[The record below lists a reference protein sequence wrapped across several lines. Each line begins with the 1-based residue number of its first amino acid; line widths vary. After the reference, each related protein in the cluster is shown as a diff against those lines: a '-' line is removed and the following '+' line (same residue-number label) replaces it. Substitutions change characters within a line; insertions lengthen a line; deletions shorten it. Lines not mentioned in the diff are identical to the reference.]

1 MMAASAGSTDA
12 SAEVMESLGL
22 VAAHSYGLL
31 AAHQVTDANGKQ
43 VHLI

>member
-1 MMAASAGSTDA
+1 MMAASAGSTEA

-31 AAHQVTDANGKQ
+31 SAYEVTDASGEK
-43 VHLI
+43 VRLI